1 MEDLKTNK
9 LPPAGYTITRTP
21 KDPIVGLVLSVL
33 LVLAVQLGGLPD
45 GVDAATLELALE
57 GTAAGVAVLCG
68 AAVAVW
74 RARVKNGNELR

>member
-1 MEDLKTNK
+1 MEDGKTNK
-9 LPPAGYTITRTP
+9 LPSSGYIITRTP
-21 KDPIVGLVLSVL
+21 KDPIIGLVLSVL
-33 LVLAVQLGGLPD
+33 LALAVRFGALPD

-57 GTAAGVAVLCG
+57 GIAAGGAVLFG